1 VSQNPDLQNVVF
13 PSLKDRVVIITGA
26 GQGIGRVFAKA
37 FAMAGAA
44 VVIAERNE
52 KTAAAVAEEILK
64 ANGRTLAITTDVAD
78 PASIAEM
85 IELVEDEYGRI
96 DVLINNAGIFSTLQ
110 MRPFDQIP
118 LDEWEQVLKVNLTG
132 PFLCARG
139 VLPAMR
145 RAKWG
150 RIINVASGAVRL
162 GRPNYLHYIA
172 TKAALIG
179 MSLSMARELGP
190 DGITVNALL
199 PGATFTEIERK
210 TVTPEQKERI
220 IAMQCVPRAE
230 TPEDLVGAALFLASE
245 ASVFVTG
252 QSINLDGGVTPS

>member
-1 VSQNPDLQNVVF
+1 MTVADNIVF
-13 PSLKDRVVIITGA
+13 PGLKDRVVIITGA

-37 FAMAGAA
+37 FARAGSRT
-44 VVIAERNE
+44 VIAEVNE
-52 KTAAAVAEEILK
+52 KTAASVSAEIMAAGGQALAVATDVAEE
-64 ANGRTLAITTDVAD
+64 
-78 PASIAEM
+78 ASIKEM
-85 IELVEDEYGRI
+85 IGIVEDEYGRI
-96 DVLINNAGIFSTLQ
+96 DVLINNAGIFSTLE

-118 LDEWEQVLKVNLTG
+118 LDEWEQVLRVNLTG
-132 PFLCARG
+132 PFLCARA

-172 TKAALIG
+172 TKSALMG
-179 MSLSMARELGP
+179 MSLSMAREVGA
-190 DGITVNALL
+190 DGITVNAIL

-210 TVTPEQKERI
+210 TITPAQKERV

-230 TPEDLVGAALFLASE
+230 VPEDLVGAVLFLASE
-245 ASVFVTG
+245 ASAFVTG
-252 QSINLDGGVTPS
+252 QSINLDGGVTGS

>member
-1 VSQNPDLQNVVF
+1 MTTDADLQNIVF

-37 FAMAGAA
+37 FALAGAR

-52 KTAAAVAEEILK
+52 ATAAAVATEILK
-64 ANGRTLAITTDVAD
+64 ADGQALAITTDVAD
-78 PASIAEM
+78 EASIKEM

-118 LDEWEQVLKVNLTG
+118 LEEWEQVLKVNLTG
-132 PFLCARG
+132 PFLCARA

-150 RIINVASGAVRL
+150 RIINIASGAVRL

-172 TKAALIG
+172 TKSALMG
-179 MSLSMARELGP
+179 MSLSMARELGA
-190 DGITVNALL
+190 DGITVNAIL

-220 IAMQCVPRAE
+220 VSMQCIPRPE
-230 TPEDLVGAALFLASE
+230 TPQDLVGAALFLASE
-245 ASVFVTG
+245 ASGFVTG
-252 QSINLDGGVTPS
+252 QNINLDGGVTGS